1 MTIEDFKIYTVNL
14 FAFMMTFS
22 GADAFLKFMLTAV
35 AIGYTTH
42 KWYFLHVDRK
52 ERKNNEKNKQDEKE
66 D

>member
-22 GADAFLKFMLTAV
+22 GADAFLKFILTAV

-42 KWYFLHVDRK
+42 KWYFMHLD
-52 ERKNNEKNKQDEKE
+52 RKNNKKNKDEKE